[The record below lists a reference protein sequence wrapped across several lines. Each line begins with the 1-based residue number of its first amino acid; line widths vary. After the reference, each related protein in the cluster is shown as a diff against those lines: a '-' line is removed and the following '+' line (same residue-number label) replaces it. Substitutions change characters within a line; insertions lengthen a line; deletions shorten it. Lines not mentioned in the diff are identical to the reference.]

1 MASRPFAN
9 VSDQEIENLLER
21 AVPDKTKQAT
31 KYGKKIFNG
40 KIHVYKHLTYNFVE
54 EKRIFS

>member
-9 VSDQEIENLLER
+9 ISDQEIENLLER

-31 KYGKKIFNG
+31 KYGMKIFNG
-40 KIHVYKHLTYNFVE
+40 KIHAYMHL
-54 EKRIFS
+54 